1 VDNHIC
7 LNWDASFPK
16 TNVFLLEA
24 FAHSNDESTPTK
36 SSFDAHCLHYDEY
49 ANRLLEIQ
57 YESREPLVN
66 GFLIHEEIQ

>member
-1 VDNHIC
+1 
-7 LNWDASFPK
+7 
-16 TNVFLLEA
+16 LEA